1 MGISSD
7 MGVIALVLAGVFAYV
22 AFLLWT
28 PKKVLSEK
36 PNRFFVFHFFIRHFP
51 SWLCFGRHFIHVAW
65 LYSLLYYGFDMW
77 HSSLCLYNQNPSV

>member
-36 PNRFFVFHFFIRHFP
+36 PNRFFSFLIGF
-51 SWLCFGRHFIHVAW
+51 LCSI
-65 LYSLLYYGFDMW
+65 SL
-77 HSSLCLYNQNPSV
+77 SLNNLEINILSPHYANIYTFTIII